1 MRHKK
6 RANFS
11 GGKLGGKYDFSL
23 KVNEYRGFRGVE
35 SWVESGTSHFGG
47 Y

>member
-23 KVNEYRGFRGVE
+23 KAFKTRGFIGVE